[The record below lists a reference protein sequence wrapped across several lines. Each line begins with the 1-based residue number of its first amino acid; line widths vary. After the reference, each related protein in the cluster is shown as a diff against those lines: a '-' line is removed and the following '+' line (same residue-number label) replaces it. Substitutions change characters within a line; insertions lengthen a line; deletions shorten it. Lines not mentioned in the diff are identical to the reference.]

1 MGVKSYVAGLKADA
15 VGGAIDTAMSALG
28 GAATLVK
35 YNEALDQAKDKADI
49 TRETTGI
56 EGLNDEFLKNLQYDR
71 EYDKYQEKIDA
82 HFDDLASMIDGNEL
96 LSERAKHSI
105 KNEYLPNYK
114 NQVASKAGVIMI
126 NGKMAEVEVEVEGFG
141 KALASNESLD
151 LNESLKGYREH
162 LVDLGVYNEATIEK
176 MVEDYSYS
184 ISPIKAMQLVQR
196 EYEKNLANDEFDFMA
211 SMDRAAAELG
221 LDAFQKKEMKKQLA
235 TWKESFDKQQ
245 DERFSLQLEEINAG
259 IAQAY
264 DEGEIF
270 DVSILD
276 DAVTAMPARHR
287 ISVYK
292 AKNTAYTNNDKLIEQ
307 HVRQLTDDYDEPTKQ
322 IWDLVGTMHDPYK
335 RDEMGSS
342 LLESYGES
350 LLAEGRSLS
359 EARGILQGY
368 EAPVT
373 AKARNKAL
381 ADLTK
386 AYLEREG
393 DVTKVAKEMLANTG
407 DRIDTIARIP
417 QETLTDAK
425 ETAKQEA
432 PAIDTSQLEE
442 RGEEYIEEHISEVAE
457 AIAPKISIGLGLPR
471 IEMGPFPSEGEQTTA
486 METPSEVVK
495 EVARLIVEEQVDEI
509 VRQTPDGEDQE
520 ASDNAADTTPV
531 GGKSVDGE
539 KQEEETPLSEP
550 ESEPESTSELTWEE
564 PWWYAQ
570 YSEKRKERRKEI
582 EEERAEYQAE
592 IDAQIAA
599 QDKSVREEAGIVEA
613 EESGEYI
620 RPLLERGMTQDELV
634 SNMLQIIYDGYG
646 PYITPDELSL
656 IKSDDIREQMTMMA
670 SIKDSFLVDS
680 PLALS
685 FIDSLRR
692 DSNVTKESLRRTVEG
707 FVNKKFIKAETAEIN
722 GLTNKYAFAD
732 NPNGERLT
740 GYLSDLASEVFPTKK
755 GEVYNSDRSRLIT
768 VLSKA
773 ADDAIAMNPNLLG
786 EDFDKLQYQL
796 QQFATEEFAKKA
808 LSNLRDVA
816 IYLSAGD
823 ITSQISN
830 LEKSKVST
838 FMQDVQ
844 EGKYDVLINYD
855 LLQQDEIRI
864 LRNRTRTEVLN
875 ALTKK
880 MTTYQNYTELT
891 KKGTMFDKL
900 RVMANTSFLLAG
912 GVLEKSLQGSFGIK
926 AKDMKIMGKNW
937 AFADP
942 VADGLYFI
950 ATDTDVNT
958 RGTLGWGMA
967 TADSDGVNNIVM
979 FNDYVD
985 PQLTYDIEMLEITVK
1000 ASGFDRKK
1008 QQADRNRG
1016 SASSV
1021 LGLGGLGI
1029 SPVKI
1034 QKELDDRSYGAETS
1048 LEQKKQE
1055 LKQLTDDIM
1064 QYRYSLM
1071 GLGATALR
1079 TRL

>member
-56 EGLNDEFLKNLQYDR
+56 EGSTMSSSRTYSMTGSTTSTRKRSMPTLMIWQ
-71 EYDKYQEKIDA
+71 
-82 HFDDLASMIDGNEL
+82 SMIDGNEL

-141 KALASNESLD
+141 NALASDESLD

-292 AKNTAYTNNDKLIEQ
+292 AKNTAHTNNDKLIEQ
-307 HVRQLTDDYDEPTKQ
+307 HVRQLTDDYGEPTKQ

-342 LLESYGES
+342 ILESYGES

-386 AYLEREG
+386 SYLDRDG
-393 DVTKVAKEMLANTG
+393 DVAKVAKEMLANTG

-417 QETLTDAK
+417 QDTLTDAK

-432 PAIDTSQLEE
+432 PPIDTSQLEE

-471 IEMGPFPSEGEQTTA
+471 IEMGPFPSEGEQTTEWKHRRRKDSHPV
-486 METPSEVVK
+486 ETPPEVVGSG
-495 EVARLIVEEQVDEI
+495 
-509 VRQTPDGEDQE
+509 QTHC
-520 ASDNAADTTPV
+520 
-531 GGKSVDGE
+531 
-539 KQEEETPLSEP
+539 
-550 ESEPESTSELTWEE
+550 
-564 PWWYAQ
+564 
-570 YSEKRKERRKEI
+570 
-582 EEERAEYQAE
+582 
-592 IDAQIAA
+592 
-599 QDKSVREEAGIVEA
+599 
-613 EESGEYI
+613 
-620 RPLLERGMTQDELV
+620 
-634 SNMLQIIYDGYG
+634 
-646 PYITPDELSL
+646 
-656 IKSDDIREQMTMMA
+656 
-670 SIKDSFLVDS
+670 
-680 PLALS
+680 
-685 FIDSLRR
+685 
-692 DSNVTKESLRRTVEG
+692 RRTG
-707 FVNKKFIKAETAEIN
+707 
-722 GLTNKYAFAD
+722 
-732 NPNGERLT
+732 R
-740 GYLSDLASEVFPTKK
+740 
-755 GEVYNSDRSRLIT
+755 
-768 VLSKA
+768 
-773 ADDAIAMNPNLLG
+773 
-786 EDFDKLQYQL
+786 
-796 QQFATEEFAKKA
+796 
-808 LSNLRDVA
+808 
-816 IYLSAGD
+816 
-823 ITSQISN
+823 
-830 LEKSKVST
+830 
-838 FMQDVQ
+838 
-844 EGKYDVLINYD
+844 
-855 LLQQDEIRI
+855 
-864 LRNRTRTEVLN
+864 
-875 ALTKK
+875 
-880 MTTYQNYTELT
+880 
-891 KKGTMFDKL
+891 
-900 RVMANTSFLLAG
+900 
-912 GVLEKSLQGSFGIK
+912 
-926 AKDMKIMGKNW
+926 
-937 AFADP
+937 
-942 VADGLYFI
+942 
-950 ATDTDVNT
+950 
-958 RGTLGWGMA
+958 
-967 TADSDGVNNIVM
+967 
-979 FNDYVD
+979 
-985 PQLTYDIEMLEITVK
+985 
-1000 ASGFDRKK
+1000 
-1008 QQADRNRG
+1008 
-1016 SASSV
+1016 
-1021 LGLGGLGI
+1021 
-1029 SPVKI
+1029 
-1034 QKELDDRSYGAETS
+1034 
-1048 LEQKKQE
+1048 
-1055 LKQLTDDIM
+1055 
-1064 QYRYSLM
+1064 
-1071 GLGATALR
+1071 
-1079 TRL
+1079 